1 MTLEVRHSPSILV
14 SCSCLAIISS
24 VDIAEIFSSFSEEI
38 SDNIADI
45 SGLNTEAFD
54 ESLVAKITNVSVL
67 AFLWNNVKLS
77 NYSLETASMRA
88 RVETSITVTGFIET
102 GINPLPMTQS
112 NLARTKAHMEFAK
125 DKNNYPLTVCTM
137 PICQTPKLMSQRQ
150 FAEEKVHCAEG

>member
-1 MTLEVRHSPSILV
+1 M

-112 NLARTKAHMEFAK
+112 NLARTKAHMEF
-125 DKNNYPLTVCTM
+125 P
-137 PICQTPKLMSQRQ
+137 Q
-150 FAEEKVHCAEG
+150 G